1 MLDKLQH
8 VTERRNK
15 VYMFLKF
22 DRPDWLKY
30 WAHACMFVGLD
41 PYLGS
46 CVHGRNCEKKSQIRN
61 EKYQRFSMLA
71 KTH

>member
-1 MLDKLQH
+1 MSSQHPPAKFQKADDLQVILNLFILTFAMLDKLQH

-30 WAHACMFVGLD
+30 
-41 PYLGS
+41 
-46 CVHGRNCEKKSQIRN
+46 
-61 EKYQRFSMLA
+61 
-71 KTH
+71 